1 MRNLLI
7 SLVLLGLLG
16 GLLATVL
23 ACGNEE
29 ETESRTNATVVFKDE
44 FSRRLHR
51 DYSKNYEFS
60 DDWFTKNIPVW
71 RRLLAEYV
79 GAPNLHYLEI
89 GVYEGRASIWMLE
102 NVLTHETSRL
112 TALDIFT
119 SEQIR
124 RRWLDNVE
132 KSGRANSVT
141 TIKGYSQ
148 ITLRDLPVNSY
159 DIIYIDGSHTA
170 DDVLADAIQSW
181 ALLKVGGTLIFDDYT
196 WDGSYFAGN
205 GSHLPEVLL
214 PRLAVNAFVNT
225 HRSYLNV
232 VYSGLQLVVKRRDN
246 PCPNKSY
253 CTPIGSYTYDWQS
266 KTLARGSDGGVVRL
280 SVPDRRRLEQI
291 LWDRNLHRRFISAT
305 PMVEEPE
312 IRELLDRLE
321 ENP

>member
-1 MRNLLI
+1 
-7 SLVLLGLLG
+7 
-16 GLLATVL
+16 
-23 ACGNEE
+23 
-29 ETESRTNATVVFKDE
+29 
-44 FSRRLHR
+44 
-51 DYSKNYEFS
+51 
-60 DDWFTKNIPVW
+60 
-71 RRLLAEYV
+71 
-79 GAPNLHYLEI
+79 
-89 GVYEGRASIWMLE
+89 
-102 NVLTHETSRL
+102 
-112 TALDIFT
+112 
-119 SEQIR
+119 
-124 RRWLDNVE
+124 
-132 KSGRANSVT
+132 
-141 TIKGYSQ
+141 
-148 ITLRDLPVNSY
+148 
-159 DIIYIDGSHTA
+159 
-170 DDVLADAIQSW
+170 VLADAIQSW

>member
-148 ITLRDLPVNSY
+148 ITLRDLPVRGRRARRCNPEL
-159 DIIYIDGSHTA
+159 GSA
-170 DDVLADAIQSW
+170 E
-181 ALLKVGGTLIFDDYT
+181 GR
-196 WDGSYFAGN
+196 WD
-205 GSHLPEVLL
+205 SHL
-214 PRLAVNAFVNT
+214 R
-225 HRSYLNV
+225 
-232 VYSGLQLVVKRRDN
+232 
-246 PCPNKSY
+246 
-253 CTPIGSYTYDWQS
+253 
-266 KTLARGSDGGVVRL
+266 
-280 SVPDRRRLEQI
+280 
-291 LWDRNLHRRFISAT
+291 
-305 PMVEEPE
+305 
-312 IRELLDRLE
+312 
-321 ENP
+321 